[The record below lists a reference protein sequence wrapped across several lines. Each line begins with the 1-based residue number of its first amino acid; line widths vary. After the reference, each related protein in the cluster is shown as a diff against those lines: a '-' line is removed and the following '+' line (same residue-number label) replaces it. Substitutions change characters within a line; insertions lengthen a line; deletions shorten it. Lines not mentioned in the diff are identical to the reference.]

1 MPYCH
6 KCGQRLSDDDRFCW
20 KCGTPVANPAPQ
32 DAQTSSWSSEDL
44 PADKTQVL
52 EFDRKADGAVA
63 EDADG
68 TSSGAYPESGPY
80 QAPSYGFY
88 GGRTN
93 GMGADTNQD
102 YGYSQQAS
110 YYQQPAGYQQA
121 DQYQAASSYQQG
133 NPYAAADAY
142 RAAQGYQQAGPTYQQ
157 ANGAYQSERAP
168 YQAPGYSQDQPFGAE
183 PVSQPGALT
192 HAWHDFKDS
201 PDKLAITA
209 KLALSQFLPGAGA
222 LMLDGYVCS
231 WGKESSLDKD
241 APLHKKIVRP
251 GVLDSGLYAYG
262 ANLVGIALLA
272 LVCIVL
278 SALLG
283 AIDAPGW
290 LIAVLDIALTV
301 LGIPFI
307 LVMGLRAAICG
318 RVRSGLNLEEV
329 ANMLFKGGNTG
340 RFLVAAVVPAL
351 LAALAELVLT
361 LVLALLLVLLFGME
375 LGALGSLSSL
385 LSGVATGL
393 LFSGGVGMVVAGI
406 VLVVLYDFAS
416 FFCMI
421 TAYLVSA
428 RAFGYIIADFRPWEW
443 PEYQENS
450 GRYAQE
456 TL

>member
-20 KCGTPVANPAPQ
+20 KCGTPVASPAPQ
-32 DAQTSSWSSEDL
+32 DAQAGSWSSEDSS
-44 PADKTQVL
+44 ADTTQVL
-52 EFDRKADGAVA
+52 ELGHQAADAAGNDAGGA
-63 EDADG
+63 G
-68 TSSGAYPESGPY
+68 SGAHSGSEAY

-88 GGRTN
+88 GSRPN
-93 GMGADTNQD
+93 GAEADPKQGFD
-102 YGYSQQAS
+102 PSPYSRYSQQAS
-110 YYQQPAGYQQA
+110 YYQQPNGYQQA
-121 DQYQAASSYQQG
+121 

-142 RAAQGYQQAGPTYQQ
+142 RAANGYQQASQAYQQ
-157 ANGAYQSERAP
+157 ASGAYQSGGTP
-168 YQAPGYSQDQPFGAE
+168 YQAPGYFQDQPFGAE
-183 PVSQPGALT
+183 PVSQPGALS

-231 WGKESSLDKD
+231 WGKESALDQD

-262 ANLVGIALLA
+262 ANLVGLALFA

-283 AIDAPGW
+283 AIDAPVW
-290 LIAVLDIALTV
+290 LIAILDIALAV
-301 LGIPFI
+301 VSIPFI

-329 ANMLFKGGNTG
+329 ANLLFKGGNVG

-361 LVLALLLVLLFGME
+361 LVLTLLLVLLFGME
-375 LGALGSLSSL
+375 LGALGSLSNM
-385 LSGVATGL
+385 LSDVASGL
-393 LFSGGVGMVVAGI
+393 LFSGSVGMAVAG
-406 VLVVLYDFAS
+406 VALVILYGFAS

-421 TAYLVSA
+421 AAYLVSA

-456 TL
+456 AL